1 MKSLVYIGALAWL
14 ATVMSLTTTETLLA
28 GEYRILRIDDLER
41 GELICR
47 GFEVKEPLDVDIHA
61 IGSGWHASRQL
72 AGYAWII
79 RSGSLEPVWAMEQH
93 NTEEIS
99 DQPRLRE
106 YDSSIEL
113 EPGEYE
119 VYFYAGS
126 PFGPGK
132 VNIQLD
138 GLGDLYEFLVEILS
152 EDMLDELREIGG
164 QLEAEMKELE
174 KELEREFEDVQ
185 DERRDR
191 EDAYLDAQE
200 EYLETLQD
208 WKQEEKKRRTLTD
221 KLVHEYFLDLSTET
235 DAFDRTRCAFA
246 SDRVVAEILEPD
258 HQLYSSVGF
267 TCLSPLEVEITALG
281 EYSEFDQAFVDH
293 GWLVNAAT
301 RERVWAMAKDN
312 TSYAGGDSKNR
323 GVRTALALDRGD
335 YLLYYV
341 TDDSHTYG
349 DFNAAPPY
357 NPQAYGIRVT
367 APDLVDLRQI
377 EPYRDTFSE
386 SALIAV
392 TQVGDD
398 ACLRRS
404 FQITKSCN
412 LRVYAIG
419 EASASCGGFCD
430 YAWIEKAGLPTSFW
444 EMTVANTHQ
453 AGGAAKNRL
462 FDDVV
467 HFEKGVYTLG
477 YVTDGSHSYGS
488 FNAAAPLDQKN
499 YGVSLYALPD
509 GCEPGQVREL
519 ARPGQDL
526 AVLAKMTCV
535 GNSAE
540 LVESFELAQPTKV
553 RVYALGEGMGASMY
567 DYGWVQRRSDG
578 QIVWE
583 MTYRK
588 TRAAGG
594 AEKNR
599 MVDDILML
607 DAGEY
612 EVWYI
617 SDDSHSFADWNAQ
630 KPRDPQGWGITLLKL
645 EE

>member
-1 MKSLVYIGALAWL
+1 MKSLLHIGTLAWL
-14 ATVMSLTTTETLLA
+14 ATVLSLTTAETSLA
-28 GEYRILRIDDLER
+28 GEHRILHIDDLQR

-47 GFEVKEPLDVDIHA
+47 GFEIKKSLDIDIHA
-61 IGSGWHASRQL
+61 IGSGWNASRQL

-79 RSGSLEPVWAMEQH
+79 RSGSLEPVWVMDQH
-93 NTEEIS
+93 NTDEIS
-99 DQPRLRE
+99 EQPRLRE
-106 YDSSIEL
+106 YESSIEL

-138 GLGDLYEFLVEILS
+138 GLGDLYGFMVEMLS
-152 EDMLDELREIGG
+152 EDLVDELREIGE
-164 QLEAEMKELE
+164 QLETEMQELE
-174 KELEREFEDVQ
+174 KELEKDLADVQ
-185 DERRDR
+185 EDLRDR
-191 EDAYLDAQE
+191 QDEYLDAQE

-208 WKQEEKKRRTLTD
+208 WKLEEKKRRTLAD
-221 KLVHEYFLDLSTET
+221 KLVREYFLDLSTDT
-235 DAFDRTRCAFA
+235 DAFERARCAFA
-246 SDRVVAEILEPD
+246 SESVVAEILEPG

-267 TCLSPLEVEITALG
+267 SCLSPLEVEVTALG

-301 RERVWAMAKDN
+301 RERIWAMDRDN
-312 TSYAGGDSKNR
+312 TNYVGGDTKNR
-323 GVRTALALDRGD
+323 GVHTFLELDSGD

-341 TDDSHTYG
+341 TDDSHAYN

-367 APDLVDLRQI
+367 VQDPADLKQI
-377 EPYRDTFSE
+377 KPYRDTFSE
-386 SALIAV
+386 SALIAI

-404 FQITKSCN
+404 FQITKPCN
-412 LRVYAIG
+412 FRIYAIG
-419 EASASCGGFCD
+419 EYGASCGDLCD
-430 YAWIEKAGLPTSFW
+430 YAWIEKAGLPKSFW
-444 EMTVANTHQ
+444 EMTKENTHH
-453 AGGAAKNRL
+453 AGGATKNRL

-488 FNAAAPLDQKN
+488 FNAAAPFDQTN
-499 YGVSLYALPD
+499 YGVSLYTLPD
-509 GCEPGQVREL
+509 GCKPSQVREL
-519 ARPGQDL
+519 ARPDEGL
-526 AVLAKMTCV
+526 AVLAKITCV

-567 DYGWVQRRSDG
+567 DYGWVQRSDNG

-599 MVDDILML
+599 LVDDIILL
-607 DAGEY
+607 DSGEY

-617 SDDSHSFADWNAQ
+617 SDDSHSFSAWNAQ
-630 KPRDPQGWGITLLKL
+630 KPRDPQGWGITVLKL